1 MKKNNQKQ
9 SENPNLSDKWERLLI
24 NYIDSITRGLIS
36 FFISFILVYFVL
48 MGIFHLSFIWILPI
62 IFLLSFALSPLL
74 SKIKLGDKFVIWYI
88 GKLKKFIK

>member
-9 SENPNLSDKWERLLI
+9 SENLNLSDKWEKLLVS
-24 NYIDSITRGLIS
+24 YIDSITRGLIS
-36 FFISFILVYFVL
+36 FFISFILVYFIL

-74 SKIKLGDKFVIWYI
+74 SKIKLGDKFVVWYI
-88 GKLKKFIK
+88 EKLKKFIK